1 MAETN
6 SNVQTMSK
14 DKTTPLAERVQAYF
28 EQLQQRI
35 CAALEEIEQETRF
48 TDDAW
53 ERTGGGGGLTRV
65 MENGRVF
72 EKAGVNTSTVFGSLP
87 ATIATKMNV
96 PASEFF
102 ATGVSLVIH
111 PRSPMI
117 PTVHANYRYFQ
128 RADGDAW
135 FGGGSDL
142 TPYYPFDEDIVHFH
156 RTLKDACDRIDGEFY
171 PRFKKSCDEY
181 FYIPHRGEARG
192 VGGIFFDYL
201 RGESEKHFALVQS
214 AGDVFPDAYLPIVER
229 RMKETWGDPER
240 EWQLI
245 RRGRYVEFN
254 LIYDRGTLFGLET
267 QGRAESIL
275 MSLPPSVEWRYDV
288 SPPGPL
294 EARLVQLL
302 KHPREWVNDE
312 E

>member
-6 SNVQTMSK
+6 SKVQTMSK
-14 DKTTPLAERVQAYF
+14 EETTPLAERVQAYF
-28 EQLQQRI
+28 EQLQGRI
-35 CAALEEIEQETRF
+35 CAALEETEQEGRF
-48 TDDAW
+48 TDDVWA
-53 ERTGGGGGLTRV
+53 RTGGGGGLTRV
-65 MENGRVF
+65 MENGRIF
-72 EKAGVNTSTVFGSLP
+72 EKAGVNTSTVFGLLP
-87 ATIATKMNV
+87 AAIAAKMNV
-96 PASEFF
+96 PPSEFF
-102 ATGVSLVIH
+102 ATGLSLVIH

-156 RTLKDACDRIDGEFY
+156 RTLKEACDRVDLKFY
-171 PRFKKSCDEY
+171 PRFKKACDEY
-181 FYIPHRGEARG
+181 FYIPHRAEARG

-201 RGESEKHFALVQS
+201 RGEPERHFALVQS
-214 AGDVFPDAYLPIVER
+214 AGDVFLEAYLPIVEHR
-229 RMKETWGDPER
+229 LKETWGEPER

-267 QGRAESIL
+267 HGRAESIL
-275 MSLPPSVEWRYDV
+275 MSLPPSVEWRYDF

-294 EARLVQLL
+294 EARLIQLL
-302 KHPREWVNDE
+302 KHPREWVGG
-312 E
+312 

>member
-1 MAETN
+1 MGKPN
-6 SNVQTMSK
+6 SNIQAMSK
-14 DKTTPLAERVQAYF
+14 EKTAPLAERVHAYF
-28 EQLQQRI
+28 EQLQLRI
-35 CAALEEIEQETRF
+35 CTALEEIEQEARF

-65 MENGRVF
+65 MEGGRVF
-72 EKAGVNTSTVFGSLP
+72 EKAGVNSSTVFGVLP
-87 ATIATKMNV
+87 SAIAAKMNV
-96 PASEFF
+96 PPSEFF
-102 ATGVSLVIH
+102 ATGLSLVIH

-128 RADGDAW
+128 RSDGDAW

-142 TPYYPFDEDIVHFH
+142 TPYYPFDDDIIHFH
-156 RTLKDACDRIDGEFY
+156 RTLKEACDRIDGEFF

-201 RGESEKHFALVQS
+201 RGEPEKHFDLVRS
-214 AGDVFPDAYLPIVER
+214 AGDVFLAAYLPIVER

-240 EWQLI
+240 EWQRI

-302 KHPREWVNDE
+302 KHPREWVVD
-312 E
+312 